1 MLRCDKFVSPKCIYM
16 TTNNYPSHA
25 SQTHFFA
32 LENIRICTRRRFP
45 VCVRAR
51 MLFLSQEHLTMTF
64 LLCRVPCV
72 DTERER
78 ERERERLNPSSCL
91 SRSLGPSDTDTKYS
105 FWHTRER
112 THLFRHSMHQPR
124 PPQPARVY
132 AFRSK
137 SRPHC
142 DTFRSNRHSASW
154 WTSCSHAVYCM
165 TRVSCRS
172 LT

>member
-78 ERERERLNPSSCL
+78 ERERDSISPAVCLGLSVPQTQTPSTL
-91 SRSLGPSDTDTKYS
+91 SD
-105 FWHTRER
+105 TRER
-112 THLFRHSMHQPR
+112 GLTCSGTQCTSHVHPSQQECMRFGRKPAHTVIHLGAIDTAQVGGHL
-124 PPQPARVY
+124 ARMQCIV
-132 AFRSK
+132 
-137 SRPHC
+137 
-142 DTFRSNRHSASW
+142 
-154 WTSCSHAVYCM
+154 
-165 TRVSCRS
+165 
-172 LT
+172 